1 MGGETLTEGKLKSS
15 YPTRAAKPV
24 GALIPDIY
32 KDRLEMFYSGGQYEL
47 NNLRAYATHDL
58 PAIDS
63 D

>member
-1 MGGETLTEGKLKSS
+1 MGGETFKEEKLKSS

-32 KDRLEMFYSGGQYEL
+32 KNRLEMFYSGGQYESK
-47 NNLRAYATHDL
+47 NLKAYATHDL
-58 PAIDS
+58 CASHS